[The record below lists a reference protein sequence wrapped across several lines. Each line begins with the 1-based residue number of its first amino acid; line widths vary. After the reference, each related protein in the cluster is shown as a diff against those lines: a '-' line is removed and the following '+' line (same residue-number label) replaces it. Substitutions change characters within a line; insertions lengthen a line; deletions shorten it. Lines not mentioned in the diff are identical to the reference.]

1 MVDDAARLGE
11 LLKLPNLEED
21 TITLINLK
29 IREFIGGAKP
39 MSNEQLDMKKDEMKK
54 FFDEYLYGVQQGG

>member
-21 TITLINLK
+21 TIKLINAVMRDQIEK
-29 IREFIGGAKP
+29 IKAQAPVTQENLVNVI
-39 MSNEQLDMKKDEMKK
+39 
-54 FFDEYLYGVQQGG
+54 DEYLNGAKKGGA

>member
-21 TITLINLK
+21 TIKLINAVMRDQIEK
-29 IREFIGGAKP
+29 IKTQAPVTQENLVNVI
-39 MSNEQLDMKKDEMKK
+39 
-54 FFDEYLYGVQQGG
+54 DEYLNGAKKGGA